1 MYEKHSNMQ
10 FVLPHSRIFSP
21 TIVQTL
27 SDMGYRE
34 GIDKIRLKTNF
45 QTETTIIELSKQKL
59 NYKGTEVHVY
69 DIMIPD
75 RYVSND
81 KPRAIEV
88 RPNCSILNIPYEWIF
103 SKEFMDNL
111 YELGY
116 TSDDSCSFDSMNYY
130 THITS
135 IRLTKVVN
143 GCKHFEIKIPDQFVE
158 PKPKRGE

>member
-103 SKEFMDNL
+103 SKERVPV
-111 YELGY
+111 
-116 TSDDSCSFDSMNYY
+116 T
-130 THITS
+130 
-135 IRLTKVVN
+135 
-143 GCKHFEIKIPDQFVE
+143 
-158 PKPKRGE
+158 